1 MPEDDPTKP
10 TGETAEVPNENAE
23 LATVIVFSATAE
35 VIPGGAS

>member
-1 MPEDDPTKP
+1 MPDDPP
-10 TGETAEVPNENAE
+10 TGIETAEASGENAE